1 MTWPEVTWPE
11 VTSFPPA
18 FFSYY
23 SSSTKCPIVVC
34 HSIYSFWLFLLVS
47 FGQCVVLSFDLR
59 LLIIP
64 LVSSNLS
71 CKGTF
76 CTTTIVRKKR
86 RKITSLPVMTSL
98 SVMRLVSLPVM
109 TSLPVAHLSQIMMI
123 YRSSKQLSTYQTP
136 SISPQPPPPPPFTDY
151 IRYVT
156 SPLRIKKDPSYLNL
170 YKILRYKNVPK
181 YYLVQDAKT
190 PDALSKLSFSKLPG
204 TKRIKKWKKLR

>member
-1 MTWPEVTWPE
+1 MLPEVTWREMTWPEVTWPE
-11 VTSFPPA
+11 VTSQVVTSFPPA

-34 HSIYSFWLFLLVS
+34 HSIYGFWLFLLVS

-64 LVSSNLS
+64 LVSSSLS

-76 CTTTIVRKKR
+76 YTTTIVRKKR

-109 TSLPVAHLSQIMMI
+109 TSLPVVHLSQIMMI
-123 YRSSKQLSTYQTP
+123 YRSSKQ
-136 SISPQPPPPPPFTDY
+136 
-151 IRYVT
+151 
-156 SPLRIKKDPSYLNL
+156 
-170 YKILRYKNVPK
+170 
-181 YYLVQDAKT
+181 
-190 PDALSKLSFSKLPG
+190 
-204 TKRIKKWKKLR
+204 

>member
-1 MTWPEVTWPE
+1 MLPEVTWPEMTWPEVTWPE
-11 VTSFPPA
+11 VTSQEVTSFSPA
-18 FFSYY
+18 FFSYH

-64 LVSSNLS
+64 LVSSSLS

-98 SVMRLVSLPVM
+98 
-109 TSLPVAHLSQIMMI
+109 PVAHFFPNYDDLQVL
-123 YRSSKQLSTYQTP
+123 KT
-136 SISPQPPPPPPFTDY
+136 
-151 IRYVT
+151 V
-156 SPLRIKKDPSYLNL
+156 
-170 YKILRYKNVPK
+170 K
-181 YYLVQDAKT
+181 YWSN
-190 PDALSKLSFSKLPG
+190 P
-204 TKRIKKWKKLR
+204 